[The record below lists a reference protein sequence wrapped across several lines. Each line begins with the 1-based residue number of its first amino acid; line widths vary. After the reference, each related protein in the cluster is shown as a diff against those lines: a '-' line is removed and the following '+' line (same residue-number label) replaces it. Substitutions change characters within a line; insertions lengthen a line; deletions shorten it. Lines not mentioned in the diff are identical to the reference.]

1 MQNSPSTNHIEFT
14 IEKLNRIHNKN
25 RIAGKKHPEIE
36 KNDMK
41 KTVEKE
47 DVVITTIVR
56 EKPKNKSQKID
67 REEDADN

>member
-1 MQNSPSTNHIEFT
+1 MHG
-14 IEKLNRIHNKN
+14 IHNKN
-25 RIAGKKHPEIE
+25 RVAGKKHSEIE
-36 KNDMK
+36 KNHMK

>member
-41 KTVEKE
+41 KTVERRCCDNNDRQRKIKE
-47 DVVITTIVR
+47 QVTKD
-56 EKPKNKSQKID
+56 
-67 REEDADN
+67 